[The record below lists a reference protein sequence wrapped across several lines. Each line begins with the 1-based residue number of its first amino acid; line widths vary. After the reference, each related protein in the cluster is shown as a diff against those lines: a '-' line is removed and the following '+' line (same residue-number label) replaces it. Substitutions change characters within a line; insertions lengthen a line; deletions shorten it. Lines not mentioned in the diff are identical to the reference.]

1 MQFYAKLLQS
11 CALLALSTG
20 PFGMAESA
28 DNLQE
33 LREEFRIEQEEL
45 RGELLIGLEDLKK
58 ENKALQIK
66 LEDLRTKN
74 RINLEKFELEMTKV
88 QSFES
93 LCIFY

>member
-1 MQFYAKLLQS
+1 M
-11 CALLALSTG
+11 TG
-20 PFGMAESA
+20 PLSVLFRQG
-28 DNLQE
+28 

-58 ENKALQIK
+58 ENKALQVK

-74 RINLEKFELEMTKV
+74 QINLEKFELEMTKV

-93 LCIFY
+93 LFIFY

>member
-1 MQFYAKLLQS
+1 M
-11 CALLALSTG
+11 TG
-20 PFGMAESA
+20 PLSVLFRQG
-28 DNLQE
+28 

-58 ENKALQIK
+58 ENKALQVK

-74 RINLEKFELEMTKV
+74 QINLEKFELEMTKV

-93 LCIFY
+93 LLIFY

>member
-1 MQFYAKLLQS
+1 
-11 CALLALSTG
+11 
-20 PFGMAESA
+20 MAESA
-28 DNLQE
+28 DNLQG

-58 ENKALQIK
+58 ENKALQVK

-74 RINLEKFELEMTKV
+74 QINLEKFELEMTKV

-93 LCIFY
+93 LFIFY